1 MWKNLLLILLS
12 LLFTVTLS
20 EAFLR
25 WHVPP
30 IAGVSFSEYD
40 PTYGKVVKKNARGY
54 RIRPEYTTI
63 ITTNSLGL
71 RGPDLF
77 REWPNDAV
85 LFLGDSFTFGVGV
98 SDGEEYPQLIA
109 QRMKEDPKFQ
119 HVPVLNLGI
128 GDNGNG
134 RWLKFLREKGDSLS
148 PKLIVL
154 QLHFTDFTD
163 NLNEQSFRIGEKDE
177 LIELSANQAK
187 KRVQSLQEIVE
198 LIPGVDRLYLVGLL
212 RHLYSTANQSAQ
224 KSPDHMETDT
234 AGSDRLT
241 YRIIENIL
249 KLCRNKSWPLLSVM
263 IDIEGQRKDRLTSLF
278 ATYNVSFVH
287 LPSKKQAPD
296 WYYEIDGHWTP
307 KGHRL
312 AVERIFPELYRRLV
326 SPQ

>member
-12 LLFTVTLS
+12 LFVAVSLS

-30 IAGVSFSEYD
+30 IAGASFSEYD
-40 PTYGKVVKKNARGY
+40 PAYGRVVKKNTRGY
-54 RIRPEYTTI
+54 RIRPEYSTI

-85 LFLGDSFTFGVGV
+85 FFLGDSFTFGVGV

-109 QRMKEDPKFQ
+109 QRMKEDPKF
-119 HVPVLNLGI
+119 HHIPVLNLGI
-128 GDNGNG
+128 GDTGNG
-134 RWLKFLREKGDSLS
+134 RWLKFLREKGKLLR

-163 NLNEQSFRIGEKDE
+163 NLDELFFRLGKRDE
-177 LIELSANQAK
+177 LIELSFSQTK
-187 KRVQSLQEIVE
+187 KPAQLMQEVVE
-198 LIPGVDRLYLVGLL
+198 LVPGADRLYLVSLL
-212 RHLYSTANQSAQ
+212 RHLYSTVSQSTR
-224 KSPDHMETDT
+224 KNSGKMDEDSTV
-234 AGSDRLT
+234 GDRLT
-241 YRIIENIL
+241 YRIIEEIL
-249 KLCRNKSWPLLSVM
+249 KLCRNRSWPLLSVI
-263 IDIEGQRKDRLTSLF
+263 IDIDGQRKDKLTSLF

-287 LPSKKQAPD
+287 LPSKKQAAD

-326 SPQ
+326 PPR